1 MYYYYIMVHWVYIL
15 RCTGEQVD
23 WTSKGINDKIYVGE
37 TMRLYTRLREHT
49 VRNVGSYTTSEFY
62 PNRLVGLYKASNDY
76 LLLEEDTIT
85 HDMYKTGYLDEN
97 KNDTRNLE
105 NTITE
110 MYMQAMG
117 SKWKNVYG
125 GKYHNGYRP
134 FDNPGEEA
142 EFNRPFCNCKIPA
155 DIKEYKDKLYWR
167 CSRKNIWDKL
177 EDYIIDEL
185 GLGLQNIVN
194 PCKFYKEYT
203 EGEKFKCKN
212 LIYDYP
218 KQKIKLTGNLLF
230 DDSDDE

>member
-1 MYYYYIMVHWVYIL
+1 MVHWVYIL

-37 TMRLYTRLREHT
+37 TIRLCTRLREHT
-49 VRNVGSYTTSEFY
+49 VRDVGSYTTSEFY
-62 PNRLVGLYKASNDY
+62 PNRLIGLYKVKDECSTINGYDWGF
-76 LLLEEDTIT
+76 EDEK
-85 HDMYKTGYLDEN
+85 MWG
-97 KNDTRNLE
+97 RNLE

-117 SKWKNVYG
+117 PKWKNVYG
-125 GKYHNGYRP
+125 GKYHIGYRP
-134 FDNPGEEA
+134 CDNPGEEA

-155 DIKEYKDKLYWR
+155 DINEYNGKKYWR
-167 CSRKNIWDKL
+167 CSRKNIWGKLHEYIVDKL
-177 EDYIIDEL
+177 
-185 GLGLQNIVN
+185 GLNLQNIVE
-194 PCKFYKEYT
+194 PCNFYKEYT

-218 KQKIKLTGNLLF
+218 KQKLKLTGNLLF

>member
-1 MYYYYIMVHWVYIL
+1 MVHWVYIL

-37 TMRLYTRLREHT
+37 TIRLYTRLREHT
-49 VRNVGSYTTSEFY
+49 RSCGGGVGSCTTSEFY
-62 PNRLVGLYKASNDY
+62 PNRLIGLYKVKDECSIINGYDWGF
-76 LLLEEDTIT
+76 EDEK
-85 HDMYKTGYLDEN
+85 MGG
-97 KNDTRNLE
+97 RSLE

-117 SKWKNVYG
+117 PKWKNVYG

-134 FDNPGEEA
+134 CDNPGEEA

-155 DIKEYKDKLYWR
+155 DIKEYNGKKYWR

-177 EDYIIDEL
+177 HEYIVDKL
-185 GLGLQNIVN
+185 GLNLQNIVE
-194 PCKFYKEYT
+194 PCNFYKEYT